1 MEELQTN
8 VMCRL
13 TEDNRFLEKQIIK
26 TSHRSFNPELQY
38 ESSSNSLSGP
48 ILKKTHGTG
57 ILVEQFQTLCADAID
72 LDLRTINI
80 ERRGAASI
88 EGRVFFAGSPGAPD

>member
-26 TSHRSFNPELQY
+26 TSHRSFNQELQY
-38 ESSSNSLSGP
+38 ESSSNSLSGQ

-80 ERRGAASI
+80 ERKMADAIDSKMH
-88 EGRVFFAGSPGAPD
+88 